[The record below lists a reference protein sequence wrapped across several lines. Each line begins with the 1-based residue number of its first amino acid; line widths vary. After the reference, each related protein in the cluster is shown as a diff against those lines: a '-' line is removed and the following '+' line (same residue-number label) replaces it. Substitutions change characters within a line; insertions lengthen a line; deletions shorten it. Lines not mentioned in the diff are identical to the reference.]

1 MFLQFCNSFIINV
14 EKPVDEELDN
24 SSAFLFLFFFWKKK
38 SSKKIRVLC
47 KQLSVVEDHGV

>member
-24 SSAFLFLFFFWKKK
+24 SSAFLFLFLFWKKK